1 MFVYW
6 LMFLLPA
13 SASFFRVRNT
23 RAAITFGWAATW
35 LTLTLLIGYRYQV
48 GGDWTSYLDHYE
60 ANYYLSFWEAVQ
72 HFDPAHGAI
81 NWLSYQMDWGVYGTN
96 LIYGAIFSLGLIAF
110 CRAQPRPLLALAVAV
125 PYLVIVVGMGYSRQ
139 GVAIGLAFFALLA
152 LADRNTLKF
161 VIYVGIAALFHK
173 TAVVLIPIA
182 ALASTERKLWT
193 AAWVGATAV
202 VFYFLYLQ
210 EAADTLVSG
219 YVEAKMASD
228 GGAIRVAMN
237 AVPALLFLL
246 NRKRF
251 RLEKAELALWTWLSL
266 IALLFVPILVL
277 SPSSTAVDRVAL
289 YFIPVQLY
297 VFSRLPDALWRGRH
311 RLAVRGG
318 VALYYGLVMFVWLNF
333 ATHAYKW
340 LPYQFY
346 PLVNV

>member
-1 MFVYW
+1 MLVYW

-13 SASFFRVRNT
+13 CATFFRVRT
-23 RAAITFGWAATW
+23 ARAAVLYGWATTW
-35 LTLTLLIGYRYQV
+35 LVLTLLIGYRYQV
-48 GGDWTSYLDHYE
+48 GGDWSSYLEHYE
-60 ANYYLSFWEAVQ
+60 MNYYLGFWEAVQ
-72 HFDPAHGAI
+72 RFDPAHGAI
-81 NWLSYQMDWGVYGTN
+81 NWLTYQMEWGVYGTN
-96 LIYGAIFSLGLIAF
+96 LIYGAIFSLGLVAF

-152 LADRNTLKF
+152 LADRNTPKF
-161 VIYVGIAALFHK
+161 VMYVAFAALFHK

-182 ALASTERKLWT
+182 ALASTERKAWT

-202 VFYFLYLQ
+202 LFYFLYLQ
-210 EAADTLVSG
+210 EAADSLVSG

-237 AVPALLFLL
+237 AVPAVLFLL

-251 RLEKAELALWTWLSL
+251 RLEKAELALWTWISL

-289 YFIPVQLY
+289 YFIPLQLY
-297 VFSRLPDALWRGRH
+297 VFSRLPDALWQGRH
-311 RLAVRGG
+311 SPAVVSG
-318 VALYYGLVMFVWLNF
+318 VAVYYGLVMFVWLNY
-333 ATHAYKW
+333 ATHAFAW
-340 LPYQFY
+340 LPYQFF
-346 PLVNV
+346 PLVDL